1 MSASPRTCAS
11 CGSDLAAQGGTAPG
25 DDLCPKCARPHE
37 PGAGYAL
44 VDEPAA
50 PPPAP
55 RAVCAGCGILMPPGV
70 SLCARCGHFAGSTA
84 AKGPGIAGRCAQC
97 GYDLRGLRE
106 PRCPE
111 CGTVFAAGRAQWR
124 RAYSQNEARRAWVRP
139 LVMLPAGLAVS
150 LIGGAI
156 TGGGLGFL
164 FRIIRYAVELPITT
178 AVFWACALLWVGSD
192 APAGLT
198 LLRLA
203 AVVAAADAAG
213 VVLGWLPWVISLFIS
228 LGVFVAVLAHE
239 MELDLIDAVFVG
251 MFAGLA
257 KWLAVLALVWYFFP
271 SLS

>member
-1 MSASPRTCAS
+1 M
-11 CGSDLAAQGGTAPG
+11 
-25 DDLCPKCARPHE
+25 
-37 PGAGYAL
+37 
-44 VDEPAA
+44 
-50 PPPAP
+50 
-55 RAVCAGCGILMPPGV
+55 
-70 SLCARCGHFAGSTA
+70 
-84 AKGPGIAGRCAQC
+84 
-97 GYDLRGLRE
+97 
-106 PRCPE
+106 
-111 CGTVFAAGRAQWR
+111 
-124 RAYSQNEARRAWVRP
+124 
-139 LVMLPAGLAVS
+139 
-150 LIGGAI
+150 
-156 TGGGLGFL
+156 